1 MRKVEA
7 LKIGDYTY
15 HVTQM
20 GAIQGRDT
28 LARLIAVAGPIMGE
42 ENGAGLRHLK
52 PADLQQLSDDMA
64 KLTEVELPDGKRP
77 LLSNIYDLHFVG
89 RYDEMFE
96 WLTFCIKINFASF
109 FAKAL
114 AKLGG
119 LVKGKAEPEAKSA

>member
-1 MRKVEA
+1 MRKVES

-28 LARLIAVAGPIMGE
+28 LARLLAIAGPIMGSGE
-42 ENGAGLRHLK
+42 GGAGLAHLK
-52 PADLQQLSDDMA
+52 PADLQLLSDDFA

-77 LLSNIYDLHFVG
+77 LLSNIFDLHFVG
-89 RYDEMFE
+89 RYDDMFD
-96 WLTFCIKINFASF
+96 WLAFCIKINFSSF

-114 AKLGG
+114 AKLGV
-119 LVKGKAEPEAKSA
+119 LAKGKAEAPTE